1 MSFFR
6 EYTSNHGFA
15 DYEWHH
21 LLLKWDVT
29 TGLWTFLV
37 DNKGGLSSYGNSSAN
52 PFPGGHLILG
62 QSQTISGA
70 LNDGKSLRADIMHFN
85 MWEHVF
91 SDEEALQIYSDCK
104 VQLGTLVSWPEIQ
117 VRLHGDVKRVNFVR
131 CRPEG
136 TFVRVIISF

>member
-1 MSFFR
+1 
-6 EYTSNHGFA
+6 
-15 DYEWHH
+15 
-21 LLLKWDVT
+21 
-29 TGLWTFLV
+29 
-37 DNKGGLSSYGNSSAN
+37 
-52 PFPGGHLILG
+52 
-62 QSQTISGA
+62 
-70 LNDGKSLRADIMHFN
+70 MHFN